1 VTPGAEQEGLL
12 LDSVVFYVTVS
23 SSGAGVLADFRR
35 EMDAKVRPDQRVGLV
50 QLFGRT
56 RGGVSGPEVS
66 RQLMRIVAGQVPKL
80 PREQQIRPFLG
91 DEGAPGTVKV
101 EMFLMTGTP

>member
-50 QLFGRT
+50 QLFGRA